1 MHKILKKCFSNEKY
15 IIIKIELN
23 NILKIIIYNYI
34 SGSTIILFIFILM
47 MIYELLPYFKKL
59 TKNLNQ
65 HKI

>member
-1 MHKILKKCFSNEKY
+1 MHKILNKCFSNEKY